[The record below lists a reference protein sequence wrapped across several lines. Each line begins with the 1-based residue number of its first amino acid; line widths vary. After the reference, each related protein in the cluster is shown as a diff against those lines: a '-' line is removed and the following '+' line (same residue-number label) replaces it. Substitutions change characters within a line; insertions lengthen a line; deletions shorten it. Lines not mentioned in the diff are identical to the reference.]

1 MNIVKMYQYA
11 VRKVDDP
18 IEAETWMNEKADQG
32 YRLEKIVLKR
42 GLENDDTEIWIF
54 MENEEEVL
62 EEEYDEDED

>member
-1 MNIVKMYQYA
+1 MSVMKMYQYA

-18 IEAETWMNEKADQG
+18 LEAEVWMNERADEG

-42 GLENDDTEIWIF
+42 GLESDSTEIWIF

-62 EEEYDEDED
+62 EEDLDDED

>member
-1 MNIVKMYQYA
+1 MSMMKMYQYA

-18 IEAETWMNEKADQG
+18 LEAETWMNERADEG

-42 GLENDDTEIWIF
+42 GLESENTEIWIF

-62 EEEYDEDED
+62 EEDLDDED